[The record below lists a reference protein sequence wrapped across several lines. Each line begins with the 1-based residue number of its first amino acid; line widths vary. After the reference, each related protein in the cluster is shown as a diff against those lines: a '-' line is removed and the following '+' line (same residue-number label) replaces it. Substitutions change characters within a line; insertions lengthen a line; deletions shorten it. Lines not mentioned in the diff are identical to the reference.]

1 MQEKL
6 THACMTQLS
15 KDSLTTT
22 IPSYSLAQYLQSHL
36 SSIKDTPSSNGNS
49 HTTAL
54 LVKLLNQFQHEHKF
68 NMIINSLPSPNSSFQ
83 ETTAS
88 INEPSTKA
96 PSQTLV
102 SPNPTV
108 ESPFP
113 SQKEQS
119 TILHKSRNSGVV
131 IEKFSSAPS
140 SPIEPTKYSSSE
152 QSILPPVVTPTHSSS
167 SENSS
172 VSTKSSA
179 KSLSKVRGSEPR
191 GKPINSTTLTTP
203 SYDKY
208 SPPLSQDAPYI
219 QKSLRPNAQSYQPA
233 DYHLITNITPS
244 TPLKKRCNRRN
255 KHRKYYQL
263 VERKVQAS
271 EKRNKIE
278 ETKVKIL
285 QGIDQSLQDRI
296 YQRPSSPSP
305 PIAPTWKEYRNQRM
319 RDHPSSPSNTSPK
332 RSKSPSKSDCCL
344 TLDEYTSSK
353 RTTSSSPYIPPDKRS
368 PSVPTDTTTD
378 STFQGRGSQPREEPK
393 QSTSSNTD
401 TDDDS
406 TKITTDPTPKA
417 NSPTDSDTTKS
428 SSNKIKNSSDTAI
441 VPYKQRQ
448 VVNGFIF
455 EDAITDIR
463 CTKGY
468 HYVASPQLS
477 RTPHYATYQELDEH
491 RAFINQPKCYSCNKI
506 IGKDQ
511 EYPTVYFC
519 QQLWTQILKHPNWNQ
534 YSNWNHKTDFCKC
547 NSIIC
552 DTCFIS
558 NKSCSEH
565 TCSKGYKYDD
575 ESLHFTY
582 ECANCDEY
590 HETMYHCSNKYC
602 ECKEYICQKCHHYL
616 NNVPYT
622 KKIKTTISKAE
633 LVLVR
638 NDNKPEYIIR
648 CLSYVYPGP
657 VLFFVNPENIDT
669 ITEILCDKGIPALS
683 TNKIIN
689 KEKFHKDFKAGSIP
703 ILVATD
709 TTIDSLSLPQVT
721 NIVNVD
727 MPHSIKEFINRVDRV
742 VPTGSVFSLVTTND
756 TSIVQNFL
764 NFNEHTE
771 TPEWFKTMFT
781 SIDLSD
787 FPSVKTSLDSSSSS
801 SIITTFSDLLQALS
815 ISTRAIQNFTAL
827 IKDLKTFY
835 FNNPIDI
842 SNIVSNNNNFPT
854 TDKRLILQLHF
865 YSNIYCKYHVSDY
878 NESNISTII
887 HLDLRSECNQNI
899 DTYNISDSL
908 DRVLHNYLSNMLKIY
923 LSTFSNQYS
932 LNSTSSSDCYIND
945 SDSDSPLPLKKA
957 SSSPSSKFTPKINN
971 LHVYHHFPSVTSNC
985 QEDNSCD
992 HDEKSYNDTAD
1003 DDHRSYENDDNDHDN
1018 DDYYEENND
1027 DYEHDENDHYDQS
1040 D

>member
-1 MQEKL
+1 
-6 THACMTQLS
+6 
-15 KDSLTTT
+15 
-22 IPSYSLAQYLQSHL
+22 
-36 SSIKDTPSSNGNS
+36 
-49 HTTAL
+49 
-54 LVKLLNQFQHEHKF
+54 
-68 NMIINSLPSPNSSFQ
+68 
-83 ETTAS
+83 
-88 INEPSTKA
+88 
-96 PSQTLV
+96 
-102 SPNPTV
+102 
-108 ESPFP
+108 
-113 SQKEQS
+113 
-119 TILHKSRNSGVV
+119 
-131 IEKFSSAPS
+131 
-140 SPIEPTKYSSSE
+140 
-152 QSILPPVVTPTHSSS
+152 
-167 SENSS
+167 
-172 VSTKSSA
+172 
-179 KSLSKVRGSEPR
+179 
-191 GKPINSTTLTTP
+191 
-203 SYDKY
+203 
-208 SPPLSQDAPYI
+208 
-219 QKSLRPNAQSYQPA
+219 
-233 DYHLITNITPS
+233 
-244 TPLKKRCNRRN
+244 
-255 KHRKYYQL
+255 
-263 VERKVQAS
+263 
-271 EKRNKIE
+271 
-278 ETKVKIL
+278 
-285 QGIDQSLQDRI
+285 
-296 YQRPSSPSP
+296 
-305 PIAPTWKEYRNQRM
+305 
-319 RDHPSSPSNTSPK
+319 
-332 RSKSPSKSDCCL
+332 
-344 TLDEYTSSK
+344 
-353 RTTSSSPYIPPDKRS
+353 
-368 PSVPTDTTTD
+368 
-378 STFQGRGSQPREEPK
+378 
-393 QSTSSNTD
+393 
-401 TDDDS
+401 
-406 TKITTDPTPKA
+406 
-417 NSPTDSDTTKS
+417 
-428 SSNKIKNSSDTAI
+428 
-441 VPYKQRQ
+441 
-448 VVNGFIF
+448 
-455 EDAITDIR
+455 
-463 CTKGY
+463 
-468 HYVASPQLS
+468 
-477 RTPHYATYQELDEH
+477 
-491 RAFINQPKCYSCNKI
+491 
-506 IGKDQ
+506 
-511 EYPTVYFC
+511 
-519 QQLWTQILKHPNWNQ
+519 
-534 YSNWNHKTDFCKC
+534 
-547 NSIIC
+547 
-552 DTCFIS
+552 
-558 NKSCSEH
+558 
-565 TCSKGYKYDD
+565 
-575 ESLHFTY
+575 
-582 ECANCDEY
+582 
-590 HETMYHCSNKYC
+590 MYHCSNKYC